1 MTKSHAATVC
11 VCGGIRLWELAPPR
25 LAILADEP
33 DTTAPKVGCE
43 TDASKADDSCPE
55 ATGLGLIVDADQ
67 GQESEGSAG
76 PVGGGGEAAAAE
88 EEEEA
93 QAQAA
98 SDA

>member
-11 VCGGIRLWELAPPR
+11 VCGGVRLWELAPPK
-25 LAILADEP
+25 LVILADEP

-55 ATGLGLIVDADQ
+55 ATGLGFSADAEQ
-67 GQESEGSAG
+67 GQECRGSAG
-76 PVGGGGEAAAAE
+76 PVGGEGEAAV
-88 EEEEA
+88 EEEA

>member
-25 LAILADEP
+25 LAILADER
-33 DTTAPKVGCE
+33 DTSAPKVGCE
-43 TDASKADDSCPE
+43 SDASKADDSCPE

-67 GQESEGSAG
+67 GQECRGSAG
-76 PVGGGGEAAAAE
+76 RVGGGGEAAA
-88 EEEEA
+88 EEEA

>member
-67 GQESEGSAG
+67 GQECRGSAG

-88 EEEEA
+88 EA

>member
-33 DTTAPKVGCE
+33 DTSAPKVGCE
-43 TDASKADDSCPE
+43 SDASKADDSCPE

-67 GQESEGSAG
+67 GQECRGSAG
-76 PVGGGGEAAAAE
+76 RVGGGGEAAAAE
-88 EEEEA
+88 EA